1 MGEFEGPI
9 KRRSSWI
16 WGFRPGR
23 SESSSSKER
32 GSLSP
37 DEDGSAAGQGT
48 DGGDS
53 GEVFEGVTADDL
65 VIRRV
70 GVRRII
76 SSSVMVGSDLFSV
89 VAAAAGNRREKKNPN
104 NPSKLQKEG
113 KSRELLLKNK

>member
-48 DGGDS
+48 DGG

-65 VIRRV
+65 VILRV

-76 SSSVMVGSDLFSV
+76 SSPVMV
-89 VAAAAGNRREKKNPN
+89 E
-104 NPSKLQKEG
+104 
-113 KSRELLLKNK
+113 